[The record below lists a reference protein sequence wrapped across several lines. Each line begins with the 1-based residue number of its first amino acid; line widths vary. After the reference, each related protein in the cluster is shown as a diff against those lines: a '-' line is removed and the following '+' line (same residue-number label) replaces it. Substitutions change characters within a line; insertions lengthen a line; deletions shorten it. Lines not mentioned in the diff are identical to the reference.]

1 MVGPASRR
9 SIEYQFGGARE
20 DRRDAGPTI
29 TSQFSILILGLL
41 LLRVG

>member
-9 SIEYQFGGARE
+9 SIEYQFGGAGE

-29 TSQFSILILGLL
+29 FNQFSIL
-41 LLRVG
+41 VW